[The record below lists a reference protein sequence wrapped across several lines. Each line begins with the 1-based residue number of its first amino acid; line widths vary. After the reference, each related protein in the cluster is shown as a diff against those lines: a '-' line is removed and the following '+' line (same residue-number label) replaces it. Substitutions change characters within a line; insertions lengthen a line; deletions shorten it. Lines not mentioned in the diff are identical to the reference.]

1 MGWGQ
6 SVEVGSV
13 GGVPLTRAFDM
24 APRLIYFCHYEGA
37 TSATRRYIVGPEVRL
52 SLPLGLGVEA
62 GALYKRL
69 GYDSVF
75 ELACNSVYARSIENS
90 WEFPVL
96 ATYRLPGHVPGAPF
110 VSAGPAFRF
119 ATNVSLTAYAT
130 YPGGSTSVPDPRN
143 STALLD
149 HRSHA
154 GVAAGVGCEPRAGR
168 LRIRPEVRYTRW
180 APDSPQSRALHSNQ
194 NQVELLVGF
203 GVMVRDRVP

>member
-1 MGWGQ
+1 
-6 SVEVGSV
+6 
-13 GGVPLTRAFDM
+13 VPLTQAFDM
-24 APRLIYFCHYEGA
+24 PPRQIYLCNFEGG

-62 GALYKRL
+62 AALYKRL

-75 ELACNSVYARSIENS
+75 ELASNSVSARSIENS

-96 ATYRLPGHVPGAPF
+96 ATYRLPGHLPGAPF

-119 ATNVSLTAYAT
+119 ATNVSLTAYGT
-130 YPGGSTSVPDPRN
+130 YPGGSASVPDPRN

-154 GVAAGVGCEPRAGR
+154 GIAAGFGGELRAGR

-180 APDSPQSRALHSNQ
+180 AADSPQSTALQSNR
-194 NQVELLVGF
+194 NQLELLVGF